1 MKSKEEIIEKADWT
15 REQIRNLKEM
25 LNNREVNK
33 YDENIYEV
41 IYHFSDQLNLLKW
54 VLNEDQPEDKKSD

>member
-15 REQIRNLKEM
+15 REQIRNLKQM